1 MVSPVP
7 IGAGKSHQIK
17 LQIKNRGLHSVTI
30 AVNEAFT
37 VETAISKLHSL
48 PRQEGCAIIFNFTM
62 VPPHV
67 SSNSIFHMTSKSKDY
82 HSIFWP

>member
-17 LQIKNRGLHSVTI
+17 LQIKNRGLHSITI

-37 VETAISKLHSL
+37 VETAISTLRSL
-48 PRQEGCAIIFNFTM
+48 PKQKGCAIIFNFTM
-62 VPPHV
+62 IPPHV
-67 SSNSIFHMTSKSKDY
+67 SSNILHMTSKSKDY